1 MPEGRG
7 LRAANQM
14 KVRTTRPSPIPV
26 VLIAGLLCAAAVA
39 SQLVQAPTA
48 SAHAKYTNSTPAANS
63 TVTQSPSVVTVHFG
77 EAVNPAGSG
86 LTVYDARGKAV
97 STAAGTVNT
106 SDPKTM
112 TVPMAGDDSESYLVV
127 WHTVS
132 LDDGDPAVGAFIF
145 DVGKTAKPGD
155 SGGSTTS
162 PGTAATTNT
171 ASGTPGWAVALVG
184 IAGLLVGGAGTLVL
198 AVRRR

>member
-1 MPEGRG
+1 
-7 LRAANQM
+7 M
-14 KVRTTRPSPIPV
+14 KVRALRSSHMPLVPV
-26 VLIAGLLCAAAVA
+26 VLIAGLLCAAAIA

-48 SAHAKYTNSTPAANS
+48 SAHAKYTSSTPAANS
-63 TVTQSPSVVTVHFG
+63 TVTQAPSVVTVHFG

-86 LTVYDARGKAV
+86 LTVYDTRGKVV
-97 STAAGTVNT
+97 STSAGTVNT

-112 TVPMAGDDSESYLVV
+112 TVPMTGDDSESYLVV

-145 DVGKTAKPGD
+145 NVGKTAKPGD

-162 PGTAATTNT
+162 PGAAATTNT
-171 ASGTPGWAVALVG
+171 ASGTPGWVVALVG
-184 IAGLLVGGAGTLVL
+184 IAGLLIGGAGTLVL
-198 AVRRR
+198 AGRRR